1 MNKQEM
7 KKSIQD
13 GFSELSPD
21 IFASILEV
29 AEKENLVQWNMKS
42 DPSKEDA
49 EYQDLE
55 NFDINR
61 ISSEHRTNV
70 LRRFSKYALSAC
82 ACLALICMY
91 IIGISGKDQNEMCLL
106 LNINPSLKVV
116 MNESCQIKDVQGLNE
131 DGVMIAEKLMWNQKE
146 SVFDLLD
153 HVLQDTADA
162 SYLSEDGGILVTIC
176 VSDPDVYEDLENKI
190 GKSIDRK
197 LDEMEIP
204 DVITAFQ
211 QGTEDL
217 SEDGRT
223 HLETELADQYGAD
236 LSQIQQMSV
245 VDLIRYCR
253 KNTSMDLKL
262 SPHSDQR
269 WNEISKQKKEALNE
283 RNEIENEIENDV
295 ENEMSQKTEE
305 ADVNSESEDVQD
317 VPEEDTETA
326 EEDAASESKTFED
339 NAEETDAGTNVLPEY
354 APASSEVP
362 DSSPADHEA
371 NQDQTSGNG
380 EDQKDDLEQ
389 KKNKENKKK
398 ENKKKKNKKTKDKDN
413 KKQKNKNKD
422 KKDKEK
428 KNKDNKDK
436 KKKSTDSRKK
446 KEDTK
451 KRNADGTSDTKK
463 KQDKKTQNDND
474 KVRDKNKS
482 DGTEKKGHGT
492 TGKK

>member
-21 IFASILEV
+21 MFASILEV

-42 DPSKEDA
+42 DPSKEGA
-49 EYQDLE
+49 AYQELE

-82 ACLALICMY
+82 ACLALICIY
-91 IIGISGKDQNEMCLL
+91 IIGISRKDQNEMYLL

-131 DGVMIAEKLMWNQKE
+131 DGVMIAEKLIWNQKE

-153 HVLQDTADA
+153 LVLQDTADA
-162 SYLSEDGGILVTIC
+162 SYLNEDGGILVTIC
-176 VSDPDVYEDLENKI
+176 VSDPHVYEDLENKI

-217 SEDGRT
+217 LEDGRT

-236 LSQIQQMSV
+236 LAQIQQMSV

-269 WNEISKQKKEALNE
+269 WNEISEQKKEALNE

-305 ADVNSESEDVQD
+305 ADVNSESKDVQD
-317 VPEEDTETA
+317 VPEEDTENA
-326 EEDAASESKTFED
+326 VSENKTPKD
-339 NAEETDAGTNVLPEY
+339 NAEETDFGTKVLPED

-362 DSSPADHEA
+362 DSSPTIHETD
-371 NQDQTSGNG
+371 QDQSDGNG
-380 EDQKDDLEQ
+380 EGRKDDGDQ
-389 KKNKENKKK
+389 KKNKK
-398 ENKKKKNKKTKDKDN
+398 EKKKKDKKKTKDKDN
-413 KKQKNKNKD
+413 KK
-422 KKDKEK
+422 K

-436 KKKSTDSRKK
+436 DKKDKDNKDKKKKDTDSSKK

-451 KRNADGTSDTKK
+451 KRNTDGTSDTKN
-463 KQDKKTQNDND
+463 KQDKKTKND
-474 KVRDKNKS
+474 KDKLKDENKS
-482 DGTEKKGHGT
+482 DGPEKKEDDK
-492 TGKK
+492 TGKKSKK

>member
-21 IFASILEV
+21 MFASILEV

-42 DPSKEDA
+42 DPSKEGA
-49 EYQDLE
+49 AYQELE

-82 ACLALICMY
+82 ACLALICIY
-91 IIGISGKDQNEMCLL
+91 IIGISRKDQNEMYLL

-131 DGVMIAEKLMWNQKE
+131 DGVMIAEKLIWNQKE

-153 HVLQDTADA
+153 LVLQDTADA
-162 SYLSEDGGILVTIC
+162 SYLNEDGGILVTIC
-176 VSDPDVYEDLENKI
+176 VSDPHVYEDLENKI
-190 GKSIDRK
+190 GRSIDRK

-217 SEDGRT
+217 LEDGRT

-236 LSQIQQMSV
+236 LAQIQQMSV

-253 KNTSMDLKL
+253 KNTSLDLKL

-269 WNEISKQKKEALNE
+269 WNEISEQKKEALNE
-283 RNEIENEIENDV
+283 RNEIENDV

-305 ADVNSESEDVQD
+305 ADVNSESKDVQD
-317 VPEEDTETA
+317 VPEEDTENA
-326 EEDAASESKTFED
+326 VSENKTPKD
-339 NAEETDAGTNVLPEY
+339 NAEETDFGTKVLPED

-362 DSSPADHEA
+362 DSSPTIHETD
-371 NQDQTSGNG
+371 QDQSDGNG
-380 EDQKDDLEQ
+380 EGRKDDGDQ
-389 KKNKENKKK
+389 KKNKK
-398 ENKKKKNKKTKDKDN
+398 EKKKKDKKKTKDKDN
-413 KKQKNKNKD
+413 KK
-422 KKDKEK
+422 K

-436 KKKSTDSRKK
+436 DKKDKDNKDKKKKDTDSSKK

-451 KRNADGTSDTKK
+451 KRNTDGTSDTKN
-463 KQDKKTQNDND
+463 KQDKKTKND
-474 KVRDKNKS
+474 KDKLKDENKS
-482 DGTEKKGHGT
+482 DGPEKKEDDK
-492 TGKK
+492 TGKKSKK

>member
-21 IFASILEV
+21 MFASILEV

-42 DPSKEDA
+42 DPSKEGA
-49 EYQDLE
+49 AYQELE

-82 ACLALICMY
+82 ACLALICIY
-91 IIGISGKDQNEMCLL
+91 IIGISRKDQNEMYLL

-131 DGVMIAEKLMWNQKE
+131 DGVMIAEKLIWNQKE

-153 HVLQDTADA
+153 LVLQDTADA
-162 SYLSEDGGILVTIC
+162 SYLNEDGGILVTIC
-176 VSDPDVYEDLENKI
+176 VSDPHVYEDLENKI

-217 SEDGRT
+217 LEDGRT

-236 LSQIQQMSV
+236 LAQIQQMSV

-269 WNEISKQKKEALNE
+269 WNEISEQKKEALNE
-283 RNEIENEIENDV
+283 RTEIENEIENDV

-305 ADVNSESEDVQD
+305 ADVNSESKDVQD
-317 VPEEDTETA
+317 VPEEDTENA
-326 EEDAASESKTFED
+326 VSENKTLKD
-339 NAEETDAGTNVLPEY
+339 NAEETDFGTKVLPED

-362 DSSPADHEA
+362 DSSPTIHETD
-371 NQDQTSGNG
+371 QDQSDGNG
-380 EDQKDDLEQ
+380 EGRKDDGEIRKKRRKKIRKRQ
-389 KKNKENKKK
+389 KIKIIIRRKRIKITKI
-398 ENKKKKNKKTKDKDN
+398 KTKKI
-413 KKQKNKNKD
+413 KIIRIRKRRIQTAVK
-422 KKDKEK
+422 
-428 KNKDNKDK
+428 
-436 KKKSTDSRKK
+436 RKK
-446 KEDTK
+446 IRRKEIQTGLLIRRTNRIK
-451 KRNADGTSDTKK
+451 KLKMIKIS
-463 KQDKKTQNDND
+463 
-474 KVRDKNKS
+474 
-482 DGTEKKGHGT
+482 
-492 TGKK
+492 